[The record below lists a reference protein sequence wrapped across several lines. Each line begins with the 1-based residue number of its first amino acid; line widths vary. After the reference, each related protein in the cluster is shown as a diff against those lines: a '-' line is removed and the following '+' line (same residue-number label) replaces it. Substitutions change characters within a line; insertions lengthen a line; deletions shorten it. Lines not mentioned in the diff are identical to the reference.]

1 MAVKS
6 TLVDLWSATKFRSA
20 DLDGYAEQQMCA
32 DVRQGVRIMALL
44 SLAMQCVSAVFA
56 WYVGAASSYLY
67 TNVVLGAL
75 SVHIFIS
82 ARYGKDVQAL
92 QVLGMI
98 LLLVTALA
106 ISFLAHRNGDLQI
119 GMMAAIIM
127 LFIAIPLVPWA
138 LREAVIVIGL
148 TYGLL
153 TLSLLSVPGR
163 FDAEALVAL
172 HLLVAGAAIVALVV
186 IARNTRIRKQDI
198 RTQFELE
205 RAHREMETL
214 SMRDHLTGAWNR
226 RYLDQRFPS
235 VVQRCKEEGKT
246 LHIAVLDIDDFKGIN
261 DQFGHQVGDEILSAL
276 GQIFTEM
283 LGEKG
288 WFVRLG
294 GDEFQVFYCGD
305 NPQGL
310 VGRAVAQL
318 HETDIARTLDG
329 RRVITLS
336 AGFTSTDFKNPV
348 DLDALYQE
356 ADAALYDAK
365 RGNLSPVEVGD
376 NTGTWQL

>member
-56 WYVGAASSYLY
+56 WYVGAGSSYLY

-82 ARYGKDVQAL
+82 ARYVKDVQAL

-283 LGEKG
+283 LGDKG

-336 AGFTSTDFKNPV
+336 AGFTSTDFENPV

-365 RGNLSPVEVGD
+365 RGNTSPVEVGD